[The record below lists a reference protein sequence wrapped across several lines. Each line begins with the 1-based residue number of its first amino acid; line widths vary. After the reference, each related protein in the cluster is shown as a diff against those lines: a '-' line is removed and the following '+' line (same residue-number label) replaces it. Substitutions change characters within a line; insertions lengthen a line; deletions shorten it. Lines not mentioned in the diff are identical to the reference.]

1 MIDLNDSG
9 TRGNITRVDI
19 LKMTK
24 QSPHNAAILS
34 KLTHSQLHGMEQVG
48 QGMDTHAASIMA
60 METARRRDDARMAL
74 DVFPDVKLA
83 GDTLVGLIL
92 SPSDGVTTE
101 FKYEFTTDIG
111 LPAAE
116 IAAVVT
122 MFKEYLEK
130 DLDIRRMAHNIVHR
144 AMITDGAAP
153 VLVLPESS
161 LDHFLNNPGS
171 LVSESESG
179 MDPKTAFK
187 MGLVNELDKIYNK
200 DGTPRSL
207 GLLVDPVSSKE
218 SNIFKALE
226 SSFSLKQEDYDPY
239 MVLAVET
246 DGATRK
252 IIRSKNTLIT
262 DNVNVVRMP
271 LVQRRIQEM
280 QAKQIEEHARLGYTR
295 YNGDNASK
303 TSKALK
309 ISDDNIR
316 DLVYRRPSSPTSG
329 VFAAIRAPEYINRR
343 TVGKPL
349 IKFWPVE
356 ALIVL
361 TSPSDPRDRT
371 HYIGILEQDGNPV
384 KINDYSDGY
393 GVLSRQFSGMME
405 NNDVTISTMNRLAET
420 RMNGFN
426 TTNSAYDKQRMLS
439 RVYSQLF
446 EADFKA
452 RLRHSLGSGDL
463 NMGSPDEV
471 YDNMLARDLANKQ
484 TQMLLL
490 PGSLVNYF
498 AFNIDENGV
507 GRSLLDDSRNI
518 LSVRTML
525 LVTEVFNSIR
535 NAISRTNIEV
545 GFDPRDKDPL
555 HTAELIKT
563 NVLASRGAQL
573 PWGTFDLGS
582 LSQHIQRAGL
592 EFTYTGDNKAML
604 NTSIRYTENQ
614 SQHQPMDQT
623 FRDYLRDLSLA
634 AFSMTPDL
642 LEATGQ
648 DDLAT
653 AVKQNRA
660 QLARRVSVMANEFN
674 SEWKIFLRR
683 LLRYNG
689 DILNKLRSVIKR
701 NLKAIYEHDKKA
713 ERYPEEFR
721 TANVKVFK
729 ANIER
734 YVDYIV
740 EDYIDSYECTLPTFV
755 RNSFADRVKE
765 VEEKI
770 TALETVLKNV
780 ASGELFGT
788 IFSDGTVVDNWVK
801 QVQADCVRQ
810 WFAEAGIDIEISK
823 YLEKPDIAGA
833 GNVKSKA
840 IDAYNN
846 AIVLQILARAKE
858 DAKTKQIVELVSKA
872 YGLSEGD
879 GSSED
884 SSGDTG
890 TEDTGDGSTEASPED
905 DMFGE
910 LDFGG
915 DALPDEG
922 GSEEA
927 APEEPAVEEESA
939 PELPTEEPEPKAEE
953 SAKEE
958 EAPKDTTEEKK
969 E

>member
-1 MIDLNDSG
+1 MINASGSG
-9 TRGNITRVDI
+9 TRGNISRVDI
-19 LKMTK
+19 LKMVK
-24 QSPHNAAILS
+24 QSPNNAAILA
-34 KLTHSQLHGMEQVG
+34 KLTHSQLHGNEQVG
-48 QGMDTHAASIMA
+48 QGMDTYAASIMA

-92 SPSDGVTTE
+92 SPTDGVTTE

-111 LPAAE
+111 LPATE
-116 IAAVVT
+116 IANIVT

-130 DLDIRRMAHNIVHR
+130 DLDIRRMAHDIVHR

-171 LVSESESG
+171 LVSESHTS
-179 MDPKTAFK
+179 MDSNTAFR

-207 GLLVDPVSSKE
+207 GLLVDPTTAAE
-218 SNIFKALE
+218 PNFFKALE
-226 SSFSLKQEDYDPY
+226 SSLSLKKEAYDPY
-239 MVLAVET
+239 MVLAVESE
-246 DGATRK
+246 GATKK

-262 DNVNVVRMP
+262 DNVNIVRMP

-295 YNGDNASK
+295 YNGDNARQN
-303 TSKALK
+303 SKALK

-316 DLVYRRPSSPTSG
+316 DLVYRKPSSPTSG
-329 VFAAIRAPEYINRR
+329 VFAAIRSPEYISRR

-405 NNDVTISTMNRLAET
+405 NNDITISTLNRLAET

-426 TTNSAYDKQRMLS
+426 TTNSKYDKQRMLS

-535 NAISRTNIEV
+535 NAISRTNIEI

-604 NTSIRYTENQ
+604 NTSIRYTESP

-674 SEWKIFLRR
+674 SEWKVFIRR

-689 DILNKLRSVIKR
+689 DILNKLRLIIKK
-701 NLKAIYEHDKKA
+701 NLKAIYAHDKKA
-713 ERYPEEFR
+713 KRYPEEFR
-721 TANVKVFK
+721 TANVKVFR

-765 VEEKI
+765 IEEKI
-770 TALETVLKNV
+770 NAFETVLSNV
-780 ASGELFGT
+780 ASGELFSS
-788 IFSDGTVVDNWVK
+788 IFPDSGVVDSWVK
-801 QVQADCVRQ
+801 QLKADCVRQ
-810 WFAEAGIDIEISK
+810 WFAEAGIDVEFSK
-823 YLEKPDIAGA
+823 YLEKPDVIGE

-846 AIVLQILARAKE
+846 AIVMQILARAKH
-858 DAKTKQIVELVSKA
+858 DAETKRIVELVSEQ
-872 YGLSEGD
+872 YGLSGGESEGGE
-879 GSSED
+879 GSSNSGESED
-884 SSGDTG
+884 NAESP
-890 TEDTGDGSTEASPED
+890 SPED
-905 DMFGE
+905 DMFGD
-910 LDFGG
+910 LDFGEEST
-915 DALPDEG
+915 ADEG
-922 GSEEA
+922 T
-927 APEEPAVEEESA
+927 EEETTQEESDTA
-939 PELPTEEPEPKAEE
+939 EKPSEEPEATEDKTDKEE
-953 SAKEE
+953 S
-958 EAPKDTTEEKK
+958 PKDTTEENK